1 MSNVFTDDSYMSL
14 GLGIIFLY
22 LLIGIW
28 IYLFEDI
35 RPKFQDIVYFI
46 GNLVNQPFPKNA
58 IKVKRISSYIL
69 LRTFDI
75 FTFAFTLMYCST
87 MIYKVLS
94 TEQVGKLID
103 SLDQLQHMKNKQ
115 IYITRNS
122 FVQDFIDDI
131 KSLKMMRS
139 AGSVILD
146 TFSNFNLKKAKLNE
160 THCKYDSKDFRKSSE
175 TVAHSSLVWLLNKKS
190 PFQEIINQNLLWM
203 LATGL
208 KSKYY
213 NNHEGT

>member
-1 MSNVFTDDSYMSL
+1 MSNVFTNDSYMSL
-14 GLGIIFLY
+14 GLGILFLY

-103 SLDQLQHMKNKQ
+103 SLDQLEHMKSKQ

-131 KSLKMMRS
+131 RSLKMMRS
-139 AGSVILD
+139 AGSV
-146 TFSNFNLKKAKLNE
+146 K
-160 THCKYDSKDFRKSSE
+160 
-175 TVAHSSLVWLLNKKS
+175 
-190 PFQEIINQNLLWM
+190 
-203 LATGL
+203 
-208 KSKYY
+208 
-213 NNHEGT
+213 

>member
-1 MSNVFTDDSYMSL
+1 MSNVFTNDSYISL

-28 IYLFEDI
+28 IYLLEDI
-35 RPKFQDIVYFI
+35 RPKLQDIVYFI

-94 TEQVGKLID
+94 TEQVGKLIEVHGVH
-103 SLDQLQHMKNKQ
+103 QCNKWRAKHQAPRNKQ
-115 IYITRNS
+115 RISI
-122 FVQDFIDDI
+122 I
-131 KSLKMMRS
+131 K
-139 AGSVILD
+139 
-146 TFSNFNLKKAKLNE
+146 
-160 THCKYDSKDFRKSSE
+160 
-175 TVAHSSLVWLLNKKS
+175 
-190 PFQEIINQNLLWM
+190 
-203 LATGL
+203 
-208 KSKYY
+208 
-213 NNHEGT
+213 